1 MDGHKMIIK
10 TRKRKK
16 YGRKYH
22 ESSSYLTKIN
32 INILSKVSFISV
44 LLFILFKAFNNEN
57 IECKIFEELD
67 KVKPFIQPFTLDNI
81 KEDFEYLVNKYKYLI
96 KRENNIKDDCPIWM
110 MWYQGIRQAPPLV
123 LACIQSVIKNREKH
137 PVIIISKYNIE
148 KYIKLPSYIIEKF
161 HNKTFSITHFSDIV
175 RLALLFKY
183 GGYWIDSTYFINTPL
198 TKVKTSFHTLQLK
211 ECFTNKHPFVK
222 CIWGV
227 NFMAVTKNSFIATYS
242 YHAIL
247 FYWKKYNSLINYFLI
262 DYIIHIAYYN
272 VPEFKK
278 IFEIIPIVNCNTFI
292 LFKNLNSKYNPSDIC
307 LYNKLSKNGQKKYK
321 GNEIT
326 NYDYI
331 IENNKFDFNNTNNYI
346 LNI

>member
-1 MDGHKMIIK
+1 MIK
-10 TRKRKK
+10 KYKKRKK
-16 YGRKYH
+16 YSRKYSKH
-22 ESSSYLTKIN
+22 SISTVRTIKRKIYKALY
-32 INILSKVSFISV
+32 ISILIF
-44 LLFILFKAFNNEN
+44 LFILFKLVKKNNL
-57 IECKIFEELD
+57 ECIIFEELD
-67 KVKPFIQPFTLDNI
+67 KIKPFTQSFTLDNI

-183 GGYWIDSTYFINTPL
+183 GGYWIDSTYFVNTPL

-222 CIWGV
+222 CIWSI
-227 NFMAVTKNSFIATYS
+227 NFMAVTKNSFIATYG

-247 FYWKKYNSLINYFLI
+247 FYWKKYNSLIDYFFF

-278 IFEIIPIVNCNTFI
+278 MFEQIPIVSCNIFSLI
-292 LFKNLNSKYNPSDIC
+292 KKLNSEYNPSEIC
-307 LYNKLSKNGQKKYK
+307 LFNKVGKKRRK
-321 GNEIT
+321 GLIINATT

-331 IENNKFDFNNTNNYI
+331 IENNKFDLNNTNNYI